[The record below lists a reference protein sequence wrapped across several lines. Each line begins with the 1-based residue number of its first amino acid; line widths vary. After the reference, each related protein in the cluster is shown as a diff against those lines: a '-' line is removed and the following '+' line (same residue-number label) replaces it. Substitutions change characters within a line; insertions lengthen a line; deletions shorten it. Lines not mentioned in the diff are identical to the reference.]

1 MPLRILHPPKPA
13 RAFHGFIAKRP
24 AKTLASQCIRLVSPE
39 DHLSANTHTT
49 QMKVRTKS
57 LTINIKLI
65 ALQVGFAINKC
76 RLLIFFFEFIVF
88 KNYFMNTFRL
98 SSILGQD
105 QARVLPGLILVQNVC
120 KGYQQMK
127 LAYKE
132 LNAFVASKNAGA
144 DPGCY
149 KGGSY
154 V

>member
-1 MPLRILHPPKPA
+1 
-13 RAFHGFIAKRP
+13 
-24 AKTLASQCIRLVSPE
+24 
-39 DHLSANTHTT
+39 
-49 QMKVRTKS
+49 
-57 LTINIKLI
+57 
-65 ALQVGFAINKC
+65 
-76 RLLIFFFEFIVF
+76 
-88 KNYFMNTFRL
+88 MNTFRL
-98 SSILGQD
+98 SSILDQD

>member
-76 RLLIFFFEFIVF
+76 RLLIYFFRIYRFQKLLHEHVQTVKHFGPRSGPRF
-88 KNYFMNTFRL
+88 ARSDLGPKCLQRL
-98 SSILGQD
+98 SADETSIQ
-105 QARVLPGLILVQNVC
+105 RVKRVC
-120 KGYQQMK
+120 CQQK
-127 LAYKE
+127 
-132 LNAFVASKNAGA
+132 
-144 DPGCY
+144 CR
-149 KGGSY
+149 GGSRML
-154 V
+154 